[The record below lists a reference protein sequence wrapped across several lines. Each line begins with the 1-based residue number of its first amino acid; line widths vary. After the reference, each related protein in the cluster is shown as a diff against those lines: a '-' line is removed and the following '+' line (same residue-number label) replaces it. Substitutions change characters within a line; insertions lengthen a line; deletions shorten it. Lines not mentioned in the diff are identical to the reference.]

1 VDIDPLTLVRSH
13 YENFPVASWL
23 LPKRLRKPIA
33 LIYTFARTADD
44 IADEGH
50 APPQERLAQLDAL
63 EKHLLTALKTTHP
76 STPPWIQAL
85 ADTMHE
91 HALHLSCFQRLLK
104 AFRQDA
110 NFQPY
115 PDYKALRDY
124 CRLSAE
130 PVGALLLSLCR
141 PITPRLLSASNALCS
156 ALQLLN
162 FLQDLD
168 EDLSQRQRC
177 TVPLDEQ
184 ECFYQSWKDW
194 QNMQAQRISL
204 LLEQARPLLLTPSF
218 ALTRQLQVTFYAAE
232 QLLDKCQRRSSLK
245 KNVRLSL
252 KDYLAIG
259 GRYLYHFF

>member
-1 VDIDPLTLVRSH
+1 MRHYITLEAGKEIKKH

-23 LPKRLRKPIA
+23 LPTGLRKPIS

-44 IADEGH
+44 IADEGQ
-50 APPQERLAQLDAL
+50 APPQHRLAQLDAL
-63 EKHLLTALKTTHP
+63 EKHLLTALKTPLP
-76 STPPWIQAL
+76 STPFWIQEL

-91 HALHLSCFQRLLK
+91 HDLHLSCFQRLLK
-104 AFRQDA
+104 AFRQDTD
-110 NFQPY
+110 FHPY

-141 PITPRLLSASNALCS
+141 PITPYLLSASNALCS

-162 FLQDLD
+162 FLQDLN

-184 ECFYQSWKDW
+184 ELFYRSWKDW
-194 QNMQAQRISL
+194 QNMQAQRIAL
-204 LLEQARPLLLTPSF
+204 LLEHARPLLLKPSF
-218 ALTRQLQVTFYAAE
+218 ALTRQSQVTFYAAE
-232 QLLDKCQRRSSLK
+232 QL
-245 KNVRLSL
+245 
-252 KDYLAIG
+252 
-259 GRYLYHFF
+259 